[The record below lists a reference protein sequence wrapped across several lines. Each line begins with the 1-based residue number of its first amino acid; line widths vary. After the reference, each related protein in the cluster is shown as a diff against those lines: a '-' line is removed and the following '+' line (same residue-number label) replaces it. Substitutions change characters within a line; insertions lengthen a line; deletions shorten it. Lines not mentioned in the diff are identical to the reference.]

1 MGIRANGT
9 VERMRRGTG
18 WMVAAVV
25 AVMALGATPVAGA
38 TDMEGIQLVQ
48 REDLISRDRAADI
61 ARSRTGGRV
70 LRVDLRNG
78 DRPWYRVRVLID
90 GEYVRTVAVD
100 ARSGRLRR

>member
-1 MGIRANGT
+1 
-9 VERMRRGTG
+9 MRGGTG
-18 WMVAAVV
+18 WMVAAAF
-25 AVMALGATPVAGA
+25 AVLTLGAPPVTDAA
-38 TDMEGIQLVQ
+38 DMEGIQLVQ
-48 REDLISRDRAADI
+48 RDDLISRDRAADI

-90 GEYVRTVAVD
+90 GEHVRTVAID

>member
-1 MGIRANGT
+1 
-9 VERMRRGTG
+9 
-18 WMVAAVV
+18 MVAAAF
-25 AVMALGATPVAGA
+25 AVMTLGTTPVAVA
-38 TDMEGIQLVQ
+38 ADLEGVQFVQ
-48 REDLISRDRAADI
+48 RDELISRDRAADI

-90 GEYVRTVAVD
+90 GEHVRSVAVD

>member
-1 MGIRANGT
+1 
-9 VERMRRGTG
+9 MRGGTG
-18 WMVAAVV
+18 WMAAAAF
-25 AVMALGATPVAGA
+25 AVMTLGTSPVAGA
-38 TDMEGIQLVQ
+38 ADMEDVQLVQ

-90 GEYVRTVAVD
+90 GEHVRSVAVD

>member
-1 MGIRANGT
+1 
-9 VERMRRGTG
+9 MRGGTG
-18 WMVAAVV
+18 WMVATAL
-25 AVMALGATPVAGA
+25 AVMTLGTTLPAASA
-38 TDMEGIQLVQ
+38 ADMRGVQLVQ

-90 GEYVRTVAVD
+90 GEHVRSVAVD

>member
-1 MGIRANGT
+1 
-9 VERMRRGTG
+9 
-18 WMVAAVV
+18 MVAAAL
-25 AVMALGATPVAGA
+25 AVMTLGTTPVAVA
-38 TDMEGIQLVQ
+38 ADLEGVQLVQ
-48 REDLISRDRAADI
+48 RDDLISRDRAADI

-90 GEYVRTVAVD
+90 GEHVRSVAVD